1 MSFWDIL
8 GTLLIKPLQL
18 LFEVVFVMAN
28 RVVGDPGPCHHR
40 AEPCDELP
48 CAAALPARRR
58 HAGGG
63 ARDGAAPAQGRGAHQ
78 KDLPRR
84 RAHDDAADLLPAEQ
98 LQADLCAQ
106 GRDVAVSGDPVFHR
120 GLRLPLE
127 SGAAARRVLRAHP
140 RPRRARRPAHRGG
153 RDGQRPAVSHDGDQP
168 RLLRHL
174 YQGQPAE
181 NEGAAVYHGAVFP
194 RVSLHVSG
202 GARVLLDA
210 Q

>member
-28 RVVGDPGPCHHR
+28 RVVGDPGL
-40 AEPCDELP
+40 AIIALSLAMNFLVLP
-48 CAAALPARRR
+48 LYRRRR

-120 GLRLPLE
+120 GLCLPLE

-140 RPRRARRPAHRGG
+140 RPRRARPPAHRGG
-153 RDGQRPAVSHDGDQP
+153 RDGHRPAVSHDGDQP

-174 YQGQPAE
+174 HQGQPAE
-181 NEGAAVYHGAVFP
+181 NKGAAVYHGAVFP